1 MRRLGLGRKELGREQ
16 VENRHVIRAGLGE
29 V

>member
-16 VENRHVIRAGLGE
+16 VENRLVIRAGLGE